1 MSIGWVS
8 ASPVARTGYG
18 RETKEVGYRIVDCGR
33 DVVFIGT
40 FGDVII
46 WGGVTEQ
53 YTPKGKKITILSL
66 TSPSSA
72 AAVINEYVDKYDLKM
87 IVGFMDCFG
96 LDYLNDVKVPVIGYI
111 PIDGSFTQEMSHFMR
126 NYHKIVAYSKFG
138 YEELKKHYPPS
149 QIGLIDH
156 AVDVDTFKPLTTKE
170 YDDVREWFL
179 KEHGVPKDAFL
190 AVDMG
195 ANVGPRKL
203 LPLEM
208 ATFSKFAK
216 KHPDAHL
223 YLQTNAYGPP
233 RGYNLISHR
242 SVLGMENNIHF
253 AKLDPIVFPAEDEEL
268 RRIFGGA
275 QVFLHNAVA
284 EGCGLPQREAMA
296 CGTPPI
302 APRNCYIE
310 DTEVLAPTG
319 IKKYSEFEEG
329 DLVWSLNLDT
339 NKLEAKPILKK
350 FEEDYEG
357 DIIHYTGA
365 KYDLGVTPEHTMITA
380 PRHHKA
386 SWTFEKALETMSKG
400 RAPYPGGHSQFWI
413 PLVASF
419 DGKLENR
426 IRISEF
432 FDQKTLRYD
441 CNRLPEEIE
450 LGDLL
455 ELCGWYIGDGS
466 VSYDHRC
473 KTSMVTSIWEPKN
486 GKHRKELE
494 TLLEQLNI
502 KHCKLED
509 KVTFQYYAFKPLWD
523 QIGHKANVKRIP
535 CWMLAFHVSLLK
547 RLFKGIMNADGSNP
561 EVSNSDCLRT
571 ASKNLRDTFME
582 LCMKLGYSASY
593 RPYES
598 SMHIIE
604 EGRTIKSSRGFD
616 INVSTVKVCGSVR
629 SRNKKME
636 HYQGKIW
643 CFEVE
648 NNHNLLVGRNGKFCF
663 SGNSAQTEQT
673 EGLGWVVEN
682 IDLED
687 YVEYPVYVPTLQ
699 TYPVPS
705 QKSMLEKLEE
715 AYQNPDMVEAYG
727 RRSRR
732 FIVKNYS
739 YKRIIPKWLSLLS
752 EVDHDIE
759 VLQTMRDSFQA

>member
-1 MSIGWVS
+1 MSVGWVS

-18 RETKEVGYRIVDCGR
+18 RETKEVGYRIVDGGR

-66 TSPSSA
+66 TNPSSA

-96 LDYLNDVKVPVIGYI
+96 LDYLNDVKVPTIGYI
-111 PIDGSFTQEMSHFMR
+111 PIDSPFTPEMAHFMR

-138 YEELKKHYPPS
+138 YEELKKYYPPS
-149 QIGLIDH
+149 RIGLIDH
-156 AVDVDTFKPLTTKE
+156 AVDVDTFKPLTMKE

-179 KEHGVPKDAFL
+179 KEHQVPKDAFL
-190 AVDMG
+190 AVSLG

-203 LPLEM
+203 LPLAM
-208 ATFSKFAK
+208 RTFSNFAK

-223 YLQTNAYGPP
+223 YIHTNAYSPG

-242 SVLGMENNIHF
+242 SVLGMEKNIHF
-253 AKLDPIVFPAEDEEL
+253 TTLDPIVFPAEDGEL

-302 APRNCYIE
+302 APRN
-310 DTEVLAPTG
+310 
-319 IKKYSEFEEG
+319 
-329 DLVWSLNLDT
+329 
-339 NKLEAKPILKK
+339 
-350 FEEDYEG
+350 
-357 DIIHYTGA
+357 
-365 KYDLGVTPEHTMITA
+365 
-380 PRHHKA
+380 
-386 SWTFEKALETMSKG
+386 
-400 RAPYPGGHSQFWI
+400 
-413 PLVASF
+413 
-419 DGKLENR
+419 
-426 IRISEF
+426 
-432 FDQKTLRYD
+432 
-441 CNRLPEEIE
+441 
-450 LGDLL
+450 
-455 ELCGWYIGDGS
+455 
-466 VSYDHRC
+466 
-473 KTSMVTSIWEPKN
+473 
-486 GKHRKELE
+486 
-494 TLLEQLNI
+494 
-502 KHCKLED
+502 
-509 KVTFQYYAFKPLWD
+509 
-523 QIGHKANVKRIP
+523 
-535 CWMLAFHVSLLK
+535 
-547 RLFKGIMNADGSNP
+547 
-561 EVSNSDCLRT
+561 
-571 ASKNLRDTFME
+571 
-582 LCMKLGYSASY
+582 
-593 RPYES
+593 
-598 SMHIIE
+598 
-604 EGRTIKSSRGFD
+604 
-616 INVSTVKVCGSVR
+616 
-629 SRNKKME
+629 
-636 HYQGKIW
+636 
-643 CFEVE
+643 
-648 NNHNLLVGRNGKFCF
+648 
-663 SGNSAQTEQT
+663 SAQTEHT

-682 IDLED
+682 IDSED

-759 VLQTMRDSFQA
+759 VLQTMRDSFQT